1 MATRE
6 VESKGLKKDALGFV
20 SSVVI
25 GVASTAPGYSLAAV
39 LTLVVAAVGVQA
51 PAVLILAFVP
61 MLFIAASYY
70 YMNRADPDCGT
81 TFSWVTRAMGPWS
94 GWIAGWAIIVADII
108 VMANLAQIAGLY
120 GFLLVGWQTAAESTF
135 AVTLVGVLWI
145 VVMTAICV
153 YGIELSARTQ
163 VGLLGAEILTLA
175 LFAIVALVK
184 VYTGDALAGSIHPH
198 VSWFSPFAIDSLD
211 GLTTG
216 LLVAVFIY
224 WGWDSTVC
232 VNEETTDSGTTPG
245 RAAVASTII
254 LVGIY
259 VIVSTAAV
267 AFAGPE
273 AIANDDSG
281 DALGLLGTQVLGVGL
296 DKLVIIA
303 VLTSAAASTQT
314 TILPTARTSLS
325 MARAAR
331 DAREPGRIHPRFLT
345 PHVSTILMG
354 GFSIV
359 WYVGLT
365 LISEN
370 ILFDSIAALGLMIA
384 FYYGLT
390 GFACTWYYR
399 HEIFTSVKAFFF
411 VGVAPTLGGVDPGVA
426 VLQVLQGPLQARELG
441 VGRLLARGRPAAG
454 DRHRLPGL
462 RRRADGDL
470 VRRRASRV
478 LPPQAR
484 GRGRRLARRPAAG
497 HAGAHRRRRLM
508 AGASYAAD
516 AGVDGAARAVT
527 RRWVVRDGREVGGRA
542 TASRPHRH
550 ATNVPPASQTSSS
563 TTRTAH
569 D

>member
-1 MATRE
+1 MASQG
-6 VESKGLKKDALGFV
+6 VVDKGLKKDALGFV

-39 LTLVVAAVGVQA
+39 LTLVVAAVGLQS

-81 TFSWVTRAMGPWS
+81 TFSWVTRAMGPWA
-94 GWIAGWAIIVADII
+94 GWIGGWAIIVADII

-120 GFLLVGWQTAAESTF
+120 GFLLFDWQSAADSVF

-145 VVMTAICV
+145 AVMTAICV

-175 LFAIVALVK
+175 LFAVVALVK
-184 VYTGDALAGSIHPH
+184 VYTGNALPGAIHPDI
-198 VSWFSPFAIDSLD
+198 SWFSPFAINSLD
-211 GLTTG
+211 GLTAG

-325 MARAAR
+325 MARAGAMP
-331 DAREPGRIHPRFLT
+331 ESLGRIHPRFLT

-390 GFACTWYYR
+390 GYACTWYYR

-411 VGVAPTLGGVDPGVA
+411 VGVAPTLGGLILAWLFFKSCKDLSKPENSESGDSW
-426 VLQVLQGPLQARELG
+426 LG
-441 VGRLLARGRPAAG
+441 VGP
-454 DRHRLPGL
+454 P
-462 RRRADGDL
+462 L
-470 VRRRASRV
+470 VIGIGFLVFGVV
-478 LPPQAR
+478 LMVIWY
-484 GRGRRLARRPAAG
+484 AAG
-497 HAGAHRRRRLM
+497 HREFFRRKREVADPGSLD
-508 AGASYAAD
+508 APPPAAPAAT
-516 AGVDGAARAVT
+516 AGVA
-527 RRWVVRDGREVGGRA
+527 
-542 TASRPHRH
+542 
-550 ATNVPPASQTSSS
+550 
-563 TTRTAH
+563 
-569 D
+569 